1 MSKKKKFRMI
11 DAILLVICVVF
22 VAEAAAP
29 VAAIGNS
36 QYFWWILLMLIFLL
50 PYGLIS
56 SELGTTYDGE
66 GGLYDWVR
74 KAFGSRMGSRA
85 SWYYWINFPLWM
97 ASLAVVFPDMITLI
111 TGVEI
116 GTIPALLIELAF
128 IWIIVLI
135 SFYPVSDSV
144 WILNGA
150 AVIKV
155 FLALLLGGLGIYVA
169 LTQGVANEIT
179 VSSILPSFDL
189 DSLSYVSVILFNM
202 LGFEVI
208 CTLSGDMEN
217 PSKQIPKAIII
228 GGLVIAGIYMF
239 SAFGIGVAIPT
250 ADIST
255 SSGLVDAIILMTNEP
270 TGLLVKVSAVL
281 FLLTLFGNMISW
293 SLGVNSVASYA
304 AKNGDMPK
312 VFKHESKKNQMPTG
326 AAIMNGIVASVVVL
340 IAPIIPN
347 QDLFWSFFAL
357 NLVMFLLSYIPI
369 FPAFLKLRKIDPDTP
384 RPFKV
389 KGSDLFL
396 KILAL
401 CPMVVIIVSLIFTAV
416 PLSFDSATLEA
427 TLPITIGAVIFIIIG
442 EFICRQNKGEVT
454 MEEQNENT

>member
-169 LTQGVANEIT
+169 VTQGVANEIT

-326 AAIMNGIVASVVVL
+326 AALMNGMVASVVVL

-427 TLPITIGAVIFIIIG
+427 TLPITIGAAIFIIIG